1 MRDRFI
7 VWAANCLLRLTSKKY
22 HYHLTQII
30 VLGKAAYEDELRW
43 QALEREY
50 RHLSEALNA
59 NENP

>member
-1 MRDRFI
+1 MRDRLI

-30 VLGKAAYEDELRW
+30 MLGKAAYEDKLHR
-43 QALEREY
+43 QAMEREY
-50 RHLSEALNA
+50 QHLSEALNA

>member
-7 VWAANCLLRLTSKKY
+7 VWAANCLLRLASKKY
-22 HYHLTQII
+22 RNRLTRMIA
-30 VLGKAAYEDELRW
+30 LGKAAYEDELRW